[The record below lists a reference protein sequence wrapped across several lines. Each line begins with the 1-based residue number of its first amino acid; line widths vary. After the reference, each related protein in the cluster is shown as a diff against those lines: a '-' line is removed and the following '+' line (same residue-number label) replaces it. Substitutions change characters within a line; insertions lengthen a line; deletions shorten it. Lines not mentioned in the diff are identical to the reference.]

1 MLQYS
6 TVPQYS
12 DIVQHSIVNT
22 FIISMIQYVFH
33 HTHVSD
39 SPYLITEDSL
49 LQPNTR

>member
-22 FIISMIQYVFH
+22 FIMYTLQYSTV
-33 HTHVSD
+33 
-39 SPYLITEDSL
+39 
-49 LQPNTR
+49 QPQTSSKNMMKYDEI